1 MQHQFFDHLS
11 SIPSPMRD
19 LDPRTKVVALLSLVL
34 VVVLW
39 PHLTTWQAL
48 GYFGLLLALARWA
61 RLPLRPLVERSLA
74 VIPFLALVAVVPR
87 GLHSAAPV
95 LARGALSALAMV
107 LLTSTTPFP
116 ELLSALAHF
125 GLPRPLVLILSFMY
139 RYTFIL
145 IDEAGRMYRSWQGR
159 AVSHRRRV
167 LWQSLGGVI
176 ASLFLRS
183 YERGER
189 VYAAMAARGFDGEI
203 RLLSPLKSP
212 HRRDFFFL
220 AVFAALLL
228 AITTAW
234 GGN

>member
-11 SIPSPMRD
+11 SIPSPLRD
-19 LDPRTKVVALLSLVL
+19 LDPRVKVVALLSLVL

-39 PHLTTWQAL
+39 PRLTSWQVL
-48 GYFGLLLALARWA
+48 GYLGLLLALARWA

-74 VIPFLALVAVVPR
+74 VVPFLALVAVAPR
-87 GLHSAAPV
+87 GLQLAGPIF
-95 LARGALSALAMV
+95 ARGALSALAMV
-107 LLTSTTPFP
+107 ILTSATPFP
-116 ELLSALAHF
+116 ELLSALARL

-145 IDEAGRMYRSWQGR
+145 VDEAERMYRAWQGR
-159 AVSHRRRV
+159 AVSRQRRV

-203 RLLSPLKSP
+203 RLLSPPKGL
-212 HRRDFFFL
+212 RGRDLFFL
-220 AVFAALLL
+220 AAFAALLL
-228 AITTAW
+228 AITIAW